1 MITKKLIS
9 LLHSEDENNIVIA
22 FNLLEQGEFV
32 VSMLPTLL
40 GVSKVHPTKKIR
52 DRATRLL
59 KKHGGE
65 VMEEINKI
73 IKNKKFLSTL
83 IDTKLQKELELMS
96 QVEGFEIEPFI
107 DYIATKHPYHIG
119 MHRFTAEDGDKTE
132 AFILKYL
139 NRKVTTISTIPS
151 PRFLK
156 AKKIEEFTLLEPST
170 ILWKMYWLK
179 CISFD
184 KGAKSLTITNGLEN
198 LKELKLLI
206 VLARKVT
213 FSASS
218 EVLESIEFKK
228 CSRIIFDE
236 NIVLSNL
243 KILIFSGNN
252 QDLSFDKKFDVKTLK
267 KIMPNLELI
276 ETSWDSNA
284 RSFIQEHEEVLREI
298 YVDFKIDY

>member
-1 MITKKLIS
+1 MINKKLTS
-9 LLHSEDENNIVIA
+9 LLHSEDETNIEIA

-32 VSMLPTLL
+32 VSVLPTLL

-59 KKHGGE
+59 KKNGGE
-65 VMEEINKI
+65 VMDEINKI

-83 IDTKLQKELELMS
+83 LDTKLEKEFELMS
-96 QVEGFEIEPFI
+96 QVEGFDMELFI
-107 DYIATKHPYHIG
+107 DYIASKHPYHIG
-119 MHRFTAEDGDKTE
+119 MHRFTAEDSEKTE

-139 NRKVTTISTIPS
+139 NKKITTISTIPS

-156 AKKIEEFTLLEPST
+156 AKNIEEFTLLEPSE
-170 ILWKMYWLK
+170 ILWKMHWLK
-179 CISFD
+179 CIIFE
-184 KGAKSLTITNGLEN
+184 KGAKSLEVTKGLEN
-198 LKELKLLI
+198 LKELELLI
-206 VLARKVT
+206 VLVRKVT

-218 EVLESIEFKK
+218 EVLESIKFKK
-228 CSRIIFDE
+228 CSRIIFNE
-236 NIVLSNL
+236 NVVFSNL
-243 KILIFSGNN
+243 KTLIFSGNN

-284 RSFIQEHEEVLREI
+284 QSFIQEHEEVLREI
-298 YVDFKIDY
+298 YVDLKIN